1 MNYQRTSLEALL
13 KVEPHIGSITY
24 TIYSY
29 IQSKGLDGATD
40 QEIERT
46 TAIDGNSV
54 RPSRGTLVKQ
64 GLIFDSGRVRHNKKG
79 NNCIVWVAGSEG
91 MML

>member
-1 MNYQRTSLEALL
+1 MKKVKNHATPTKTVLGGVCAVPKAWRKIDSTMMMRTNEVIISN
-13 KVEPHIGSITY
+13 
-24 TIYSY
+24 
-29 IQSKGLDGATD
+29 
-40 QEIERT
+40 
-46 TAIDGNSV
+46 IDGNSV